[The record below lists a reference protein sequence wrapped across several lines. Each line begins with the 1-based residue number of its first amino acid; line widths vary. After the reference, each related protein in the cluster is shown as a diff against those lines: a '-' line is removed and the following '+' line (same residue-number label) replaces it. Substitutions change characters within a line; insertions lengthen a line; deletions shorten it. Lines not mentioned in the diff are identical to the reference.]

1 MDHNPLLLTC
11 SESRS
16 IKSNMFHFQ
25 AAWISHPDYEP
36 LVDNTWKN
44 SAGSAAVKLT
54 QVRAQSITFNR
65 ETFGIYLKIR
75 GYWKLELEVFTRN

>member
-1 MDHNPLLLTC
+1 
-11 SESRS
+11 
-16 IKSNMFHFQ
+16 MFHFQ